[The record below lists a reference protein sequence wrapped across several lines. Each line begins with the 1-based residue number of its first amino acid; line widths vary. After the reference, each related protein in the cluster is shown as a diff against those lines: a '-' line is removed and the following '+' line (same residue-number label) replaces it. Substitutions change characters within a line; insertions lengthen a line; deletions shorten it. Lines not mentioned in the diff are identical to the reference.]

1 MVWDAPGHAASRP
14 FKLDFSLAD
23 KAKWLHGILEREG
36 IQKPILIGQSMG
48 GYVSQYYMELYPGET
63 GGFISIDSA
72 PLKRRYLTAV
82 ELWLLE
88 RIEPV
93 YRIYPRKALLRDGSK
108 GCSETAF
115 GRKLMMADEVGRL
128 DRRIH
133 IMTYGETTDQYGLTH
148 QGLVDAI
155 GNAIWARIEPAR
167 GKTYYEQYKDKVE
180 LITKIII
187 RYRPGINES
196 MLVQYKDKTYRIMSV
211 VDPYEAH
218 IKLELMC
225 NLKTI
230 GEDDSDDD

>member
-1 MVWDAPGHAASRP
+1 MINV
-14 FKLDFSLAD
+14 
-23 KAKWLHGILEREG
+23 
-36 IQKPILIGQSMG
+36 
-48 GYVSQYYMELYPGET
+48 
-63 GGFISIDSA
+63 
-72 PLKRRYLTAV
+72 
-82 ELWLLE
+82 
-88 RIEPV
+88 
-93 YRIYPRKALLRDGSK
+93 
-108 GCSETAF
+108 
-115 GRKLMMADEVGRL
+115 DEVGRL

-230 GEDDSDDD
+230 GEDDSGDD